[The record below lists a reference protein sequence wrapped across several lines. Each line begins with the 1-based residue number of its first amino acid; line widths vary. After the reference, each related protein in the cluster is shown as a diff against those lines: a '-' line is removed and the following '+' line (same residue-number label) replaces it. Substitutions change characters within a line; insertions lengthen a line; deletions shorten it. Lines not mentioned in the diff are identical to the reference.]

1 MSLVHRVLH
10 THANLL
16 SGTLVYPSP
25 CLVPHGQLLHAC
37 IHFELSCSGSDELHL
52 QVKRVLE
59 IWHCMAFYPPPP
71 PNLYWT
77 HTLSAAVS
85 ALTSFMHWTRS
96 EPAQLGPGKHP
107 NFLQLMHAVG
117 PGVCCNRVCCICWL
131 RPVAEHSGPQLVGTC
146 LDLVIFLSACN
157 ADSIVTA
164 TTCVAAAAAAGQ
176 QSYWPNKARRQQLP
190 QDW

>member
-71 PNLYWT
+71 PKPLLDSYIERCSVGSDKL
-77 HTLSAAVS
+77 H
-85 ALTSFMHWTRS
+85 AL
-96 EPAQLGPGKHP
+96 
-107 NFLQLMHAVG
+107 
-117 PGVCCNRVCCICWL
+117 
-131 RPVAEHSGPQLVGTC
+131 
-146 LDLVIFLSACN
+146 D
-157 ADSIVTA
+157 
-164 TTCVAAAAAAGQ
+164 
-176 QSYWPNKARRQQLP
+176 
-190 QDW
+190 